1 MSYTILHS
9 IPVKDAQKDHEIILW
24 SFTEGENIWFQ
35 TVIRI
40 VDTGGIIL
48 QTQPI
53 TNWKN
58 SKNVFNHILEKSA
71 NFLELTPHQVYQ
83 LKKKRI

>member
-1 MSYTILHS
+1 MAHNIIHC
-9 IPVKDAQKDHEIILW
+9 IPIKDAQKEHEIILW
-24 SFTEGENIWFQ
+24 SFNENGVTWFQ

-53 TNWKN
+53 SNWKN
-58 SKNVFNHILEKSA
+58 SKSVFNHILDKSA
-71 NFLELTPHQVYQ
+71 NFLQLSPHEVYK